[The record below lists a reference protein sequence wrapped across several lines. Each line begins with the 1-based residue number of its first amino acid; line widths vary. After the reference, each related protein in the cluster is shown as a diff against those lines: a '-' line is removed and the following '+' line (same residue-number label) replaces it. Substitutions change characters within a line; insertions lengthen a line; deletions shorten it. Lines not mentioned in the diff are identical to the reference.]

1 MNKIISLTP
10 IRKELVN
17 SSFVEYQSE
26 IGIIIP
32 LKSGISM
39 TRLVIFFLQEMIIGV
54 FTFQYCPF
62 SLNSPQLH
70 LISPYSCFILVQV
83 KSSRFSGEKV
93 LNINTL

>member
-17 SSFVEYQSE
+17 SSFVEYKSE
-26 IGIIIP
+26 IGNIIP

-39 TRLVIFFLQEMIIGV
+39 RRLVIFFLQEMVIGV
-54 FTFQYCPF
+54 FTFQCCPF
-62 SLNSPQLH
+62 CLNSPQLH
-70 LISPYSCFILVQV
+70 LISPYSCLIPFQV
-83 KSSRFSGEKV
+83 KSSRFSGDKV